1 MCRSS
6 RWRSS
11 RGIGTSRGRSRLPS
25 SAIHRPI
32 KCSKSKIISRVFP
45 EAAFRENQRIQ
56 LQTMELM
63 ELRML
68 VAVAEES
75 SIQKAAERVFRAPRA
90 VSMALRKL
98 EVEVAASIFDRSEP
112 REHVLTARRGSSGG
126 IRAADADTAASEPRQ
141 FGQFL
146 EPEYQYSSAPL
157 RPSAEIDLLRRLS
170 PDSVRTLTLPYACG
184 AKVRLPPLRQTV
196 DYTTRCRG
204 LHFLTIGLVLIAP
217 RLEKVSNTR
226 SSSSQIEA
234 TYRL

>member
-1 MCRSS
+1 
-6 RWRSS
+6 
-11 RGIGTSRGRSRLPS
+11 
-25 SAIHRPI
+25 
-32 KCSKSKIISRVFP
+32 
-45 EAAFRENQRIQ
+45 
-56 LQTMELM
+56 MELM
-63 ELRML
+63 QLRML
-68 VAVAEES
+68 AAVAEES

-90 VSMALRKL
+90 VGMALRKL
-98 EVEVAASIFDRSEP
+98 EVEVRGFDLRSF
-112 REHVLTARRGSSGG
+112 RTARGRSHARRGSSGG

-146 EPEYQYSSAPL
+146 EPEYQYLSTPL

-170 PDSVRTLTLPYACG
+170 SDSVRTLTLSYACG

-196 DYTTRCRG
+196 DNTTRCTG
-204 LHFLTIGLVLIAP
+204 LHFLTIGLVLIVP